1 MKLKAPLAW
10 VTVDLRAIDHN
21 IKQLRQ
27 LQKPGT
33 KIIAIVKANAYGHG
47 MFEVALQALRSGAD
61 MLGVVCANEAF
72 LLRKKGIIQPI
83 VVLGA
88 TAKDEMLEL
97 AKQKVSFAIFDQTSL
112 NDVIRVANIVKK
124 RVLIHIKVE
133 TGINRLGFM
142 PDDAPLAIKKIK
154 QHRWLELEGIFTH
167 LASVEELNTSYTK
180 AQLFQFDKVLARIA
194 KKDIGINWQDVPYVS
209 AAASAAAM
217 LMPESRYNTIRP
229 GIAMYGLWPSR
240 GVEAWAKKFPKTRK
254 IKLKPSLKY
263 KTKLVAIRR
272 IPAGAFVG
280 YGSTFQTPKAMTLGV
295 VPIGYAEG
303 FDRSLS
309 NMGFMLLKG
318 AVVPVVGR
326 VCMNMTILDISK
338 RPKSKLGSE
347 VVFIGRSNNKHISA
361 TDVGDWA
368 GTINYEVTTR
378 IPEQVIRIYQ
388 K

>member
-21 IKQLRQ
+21 IKQFRQ

-33 KIIAIVKANAYGHG
+33 KIIAVVKANAYGHG
-47 MFEVALQALRSGAD
+47 MFEVALQTLRSGAD
-61 MLGVVCANEAF
+61 MLGVVNANEA
-72 LLRKKGIIQPI
+72 LILRKKGIIKPI
-83 VVLGA
+83 VVLGV

-97 AKQKVSFAIFDQTSL
+97 IKQKVSFAVCDQQSL
-112 NDVIRVANIVKK
+112 NDATRVANIIRKTA
-124 RVLIHIKVE
+124 LLHIKIE
-133 TGINRLGFM
+133 TGINRLGFI
-142 PDDAPLAIKKIK
+142 PDDVSVAIKKIK

-194 KKDIGINWQDVPYVS
+194 KKDIGVNWQDVPYVS

-217 LMPESRYNTIRP
+217 LVPDSRYNTIRL

-240 GVEAWAKKFPKTRK
+240 GVEAWAKKSPKTRK

-263 KTKLVAIRR
+263 KTKLVAIKR
-272 IPAGAFVG
+272 IPAGSFVG
-280 YGSTFQTPKAMTLGV
+280 YGSTFQAPKAMTLGV

-303 FDRSLS
+303 IDRNLS

-318 AVVPVVGR
+318 AVVPIVGR

-338 RPKSKLGSE
+338 RPKSNLGSE
-347 VVFIGRSNNKHISA
+347 VIFIGQSSNKHISA

-368 GTINYEVTTR
+368 GTINYEITTR
-378 IPEQVIRIYQ
+378 IPEQVVRIYQ

>member
-1 MKLKAPLAW
+1 MKAPLAW

-21 IKQLRQ
+21 IKQFRQ

-33 KIIAIVKANAYGHG
+33 KIIAVVKANAYGHG
-47 MFEVALQALRSGAD
+47 MFEVALQTLRSGAD
-61 MLGVVCANEAF
+61 MLGVVNANEA
-72 LLRKKGIIQPI
+72 LILRKKGIIKPI
-83 VVLGA
+83 VVLGV

-97 AKQKVSFAIFDQTSL
+97 IKQKVSFAVCDQQSL
-112 NDVIRVANIVKK
+112 NDATRVANIIRKTA
-124 RVLIHIKVE
+124 LLHIKIE
-133 TGINRLGFM
+133 TGINRLGFI
-142 PDDAPLAIKKIK
+142 PDDVSVAIKKIK

-194 KKDIGINWQDVPYVS
+194 KKDIGVNWQDVPYVS

-217 LMPESRYNTIRP
+217 LVPDSRYNTIRL

-240 GVEAWAKKFPKTRK
+240 GVEAWAKKSPKTRK

-263 KTKLVAIRR
+263 KTKLVAIKR
-272 IPAGAFVG
+272 IPAGSFVG
-280 YGSTFQTPKAMTLGV
+280 YGSTFQAPKAMTLGV

-303 FDRSLS
+303 IDRNLS

-318 AVVPVVGR
+318 AVVPIVGR

-338 RPKSKLGSE
+338 RPKSNLGSE
-347 VVFIGRSNNKHISA
+347 VIFIGQSSNKHISA

-368 GTINYEVTTR
+368 GTINYEITTR
-378 IPEQVIRIYQ
+378 IPEQVVRIYQ

>member
-1 MKLKAPLAW
+1 VKLKAPLAW

-21 IKQLRQ
+21 IKQFRQ

-33 KIIAIVKANAYGHG
+33 KIIAVVKANAYGHG
-47 MFEVALQALRSGAD
+47 MFEVALQTLRSGAD
-61 MLGVVCANEAF
+61 MLGVVNANEA
-72 LLRKKGIIQPI
+72 LILRKKGIIKPI
-83 VVLGA
+83 VVLGV

-97 AKQKVSFAIFDQTSL
+97 IKQKVSFAVCDQQSL
-112 NDVIRVANIVKK
+112 NDATRVANIIRKTA
-124 RVLIHIKVE
+124 LLHIKIE
-133 TGINRLGFM
+133 TGINRLGFI
-142 PDDAPLAIKKIK
+142 PDDVSVAIKKIK

-194 KKDIGINWQDVPYVS
+194 KKDIGVNWQDVPYVS

-217 LMPESRYNTIRP
+217 LVPDSRYNTIRL

-240 GVEAWAKKFPKTRK
+240 GVEAWAKKSPKTRK

-263 KTKLVAIRR
+263 KTKLVAIKR
-272 IPAGAFVG
+272 IPAGSFVG
-280 YGSTFQTPKAMTLGV
+280 YGSTFQAPKAMTLGV

-303 FDRSLS
+303 IDRNLS

-318 AVVPVVGR
+318 AVVPIVGR

-338 RPKSKLGSE
+338 RPKSNLGSE
-347 VVFIGRSNNKHISA
+347 VIFIGQSSNKHISA

-368 GTINYEVTTR
+368 GTINYEITTR
-378 IPEQVIRIYQ
+378 IPEQVVRIYQ